1 MDICKCNCHIK
12 PKHVR
17 MYSMEIPCGCCYNH
31 GWHYLDSNKK
41 VLPDMVDKLVNK
53 SIDDW
58 NKYRKDNFIE
68 YYPEKRTRKSK

>member
-12 PKHVR
+12 PKHVI
-17 MYSMEIPCGCCYNH
+17 MYSMDIPCGCCHNH
-31 GWHYLDSNKK
+31 GWHYLDSNKN
-41 VLPDMVDKLVNK
+41 VLPDMVDKLVDK

-68 YYPEKRTRKSK
+68 YYPEKRNRKSK

>member
-12 PKHVR
+12 PKHDI
-17 MYSMEIPCGCCYNH
+17 MYCVDIPCSCCHNH
-31 GWHYLDSNKK
+31 GWYYLDSNKN